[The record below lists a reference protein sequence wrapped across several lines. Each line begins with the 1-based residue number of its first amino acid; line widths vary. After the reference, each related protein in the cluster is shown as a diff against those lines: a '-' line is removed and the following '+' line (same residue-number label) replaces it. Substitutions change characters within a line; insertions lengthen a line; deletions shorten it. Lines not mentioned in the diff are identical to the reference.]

1 MSIELEWFLKTYP
14 KITTIE
20 AIMPDCNG
28 IMRGKW
34 VPVQKLE
41 KLIKGDA
48 KLPKTALNLDIWGR
62 DVEELVFETGDDDGL
77 CVVVEGS
84 LQATPWSPEGRY
96 GECQLTMTN
105 PDGSPYMGDPRQ
117 VLIAVVDKLKQA
129 GFGVVVA
136 AELEFSLITLEHG
149 RPVHTGKSLPGELP
163 IGGNLYGTDS
173 LLENE
178 PFLEEVRAACEIQSL
193 PFDGVIKESAPSQY
207 EINMKHHDDPV
218 SAARQ
223 VLQMRRLIKGVA
235 AKHQR
240 IATFMPKPFPG
251 ESGNGMHLHLNLIDR
266 NGQNVFDDGSD
277 TGSELL
283 SFAIAGL
290 LKHMRDSTLI
300 FAPHVNSYR
309 RFEPGVHA
317 PTYPAWGYENRTVAI
332 RVPTGS
338 PKARRIEHRV
348 AGADANPY
356 LLMAATLAAVLE
368 GITAK
373 SPAPQPVTGNGYAQT
388 VEPLPIHPH
397 EAVEIFRHSEF
408 IATGLS
414 PELRR
419 HITLTK
425 EQELAEF
432 RRYISAMEYQT
443 YLQY

>member
-1 MSIELEWFLKTYP
+1 
-14 KITTIE
+14 
-20 AIMPDCNG
+20 
-28 IMRGKW
+28 
-34 VPVQKLE
+34 
-41 KLIKGDA
+41 
-48 KLPKTALNLDIWGR
+48 
-62 DVEELVFETGDDDGL
+62 
-77 CVVVEGS
+77 
-84 LQATPWSPEGRY
+84 
-96 GECQLTMTN
+96 
-105 PDGSPYMGDPRQ
+105 
-117 VLIAVVDKLKQA
+117 
-129 GFGVVVA
+129 
-136 AELEFSLITLEHG
+136 
-149 RPVHTGKSLPGELP
+149 
-163 IGGNLYGTDS
+163 
-173 LLENE
+173 
-178 PFLEEVRAACEIQSL
+178 
-193 PFDGVIKESAPSQY
+193 
-207 EINMKHHDDPV
+207 MKHHDDPV